1 MIIVN
6 APCHYLRKYV
16 VLVYKNNTENIM
28 YYHDNNLLID
38 FLEVA
43 TTFHDSQIIINMY
56 VSSVQ
61 ERRKQ
66 GHEDST
72 SDIYWD
78 SWGTSKTRE
87 KSTNLSISLIG
98 KYSPLP
104 SYFMKSL

>member
-1 MIIVN
+1 M
-6 APCHYLRKYV
+6 YR
-16 VLVYKNNTENIM
+16 NNTENIM
-28 YYHDNNLLID
+28 YYHDYNNLLID

-78 SWGTSKTRE
+78 SWGTGKTRE
-87 KSTNLSISLIG
+87 KSTNLSISLTG
-98 KYSPLP
+98 KHSPLP
-104 SYFMKSL
+104 SYLYFMKSLR